1 MIMSLDPKQFFRATN
16 PSKTLNIN
24 SPEDAQ
30 YYIDFSEVRG
40 GQVIDDLFTK
50 ISWSDQFTCSLF
62 TGHIGCGKS
71 TELLRLQDKLE
82 TEEKF
87 IVLYFEAD
95 DELNMGD
102 IEISDILLAIAR
114 RVSKILEGLNQERQE
129 DRLKGVLQKAKELLL
144 TKFEV
149 DVDGKIPGV
158 GDFGLKINDQKNI
171 DFTLSTMIGKITAK
185 TKGDTNLSNRLRGYL
200 EPKTEGILEVLN
212 EGLFIPVDQELK
224 RQNKAGLV
232 VILDNLDR
240 VINIKKTS
248 GTLQSNYIFA
258 QRGSSLTDLSCHL
271 VYTMP
276 LDLRYSDDYPIV
288 VQKFKSNPIVLPM
301 VAPKLRDGK
310 DNEIGMKLLKKMV
323 LVRAFPGLSSQYDDL
338 SEEEIST
345 KITEVFDDIQTLNTL
360 CLASGGH
367 VRNLLIILN
376 DWIKKDK
383 KLPLSLAGLNK
394 VLTNE
399 LSEKVQGIT
408 SDEWDLLRKVKE
420 EKMVSGDYQY
430 EKLIRNLLV
439 YEYRDNQGSWYDL
452 NPILLM
458 SNKLS

>member
-24 SPEDAQ
+24 KPEDAQ
-30 YYIDFSEVRG
+30 YYIDFSAVRG
-40 GQVIDDLFTK
+40 GQVIDELCNK
-50 ISWSDQFTCSLF
+50 ISWSDEFTCSLF

-71 TELLRLQDKLE
+71 TELFRLQDKLE
-82 TEEKF
+82 REENF

-95 DELNMGD
+95 DDLNMGD

-114 RVSKILEGLNQERQE
+114 RVSKTLEGFNQEKQ
-129 DRLKGVLQKAKELLL
+129 DNQLKRVLQKAKELLL

-149 DVDGKIPGV
+149 DVNGQIPGV
-158 GDFGLKINDQKNI
+158 GDFGIKFDEQKNI
-171 DFTLSTMIGKITAK
+171 DFTLSTMLGKITTK
-185 TKGDTNLSNRLRGYL
+185 TKGDSNLSNRLRGYL

-212 EGLFIPVDQELK
+212 EGLFIPVDKELK

-232 VILDNLDR
+232 VIVDNLDR

-248 GTLQSNYIFA
+248 ENLQSNYIFA
-258 QRGSSLTDLSCHL
+258 QRGSSLSRLSCHL

-301 VAPKLRDGK
+301 VPPKLRNGK
-310 DNEIGMKLLKKMV
+310 DNKIGMKLLKKMI
-323 LVRAFPGLSSQYDDL
+323 LVRAFSYLSSQYNDL

-345 KITEVFDDIQTLNTL
+345 KITEIFEDVETLNTL

-376 DWIKKDK
+376 DWINKDK
-383 KLPLSLAGLNK
+383 KMPLSLAGLNK
-394 VLTNE
+394 VITDQFSNII
-399 LSEKVQGIT
+399 QGIT
-408 SDEWDLLRKVKE
+408 SDEWELLRKVKE
-420 EKMVSGDYQY
+420 EKTVSGDYQY

-439 YEYRDNQGSWYDL
+439 YEYRDDQGSWYDV

-458 SNKLS
+458 SEKLS